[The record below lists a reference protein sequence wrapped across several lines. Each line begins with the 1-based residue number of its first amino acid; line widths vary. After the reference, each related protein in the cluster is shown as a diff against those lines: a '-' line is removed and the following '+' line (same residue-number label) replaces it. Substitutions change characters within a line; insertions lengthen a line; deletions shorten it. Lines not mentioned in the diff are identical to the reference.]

1 MNVDNENYFEVDS
14 NFEDRDANSFD
25 LDLSILLT
33 RTASMTSDNLNDPS
47 LSGPPPIRYR
57 TSSFKA
63 LSPPE
68 PPICCI
74 FLCRCLL
81 YVTLLPYHT
90 AHLCLSWCPLID
102 RLLRMFHLRSPWRQ
116 NTHVLDAQLQLDSS
130 IAESRQA
137 SGEKPPLMS
146 PLPVSIIVIIR
157 YGVYY
162 NSWNSWSN
170 IYDLPCLVSTQ
181 NAVCGWRPAEII
193 NTGGL
198 KTLCVHWQ
206 LSTFE
211 SFLVNS
217 TSFAHAQVVFIS
229 LAQITYQFYLY
240 LFVGC
245 PSQRLLFVT
254 YSYFL

>member
-1 MNVDNENYFEVDS
+1 MTITVEWKLSYN
-14 NFEDRDANSFD
+14 ANSFD

-33 RTASMTSDNLNDPS
+33 RTESMTSDNLNDPS
-47 LSGPPPIRYR
+47 LSGPPRIRYR

-68 PPICCI
+68 QPICCI
-74 FLCRCLL
+74 FLCRCFL

-116 NTHVLDAQLQLDSS
+116 NTHVLDAQLQQLLQLDSS
-130 IAESRQA
+130 MAESRQA
-137 SGEKPPLMS
+137 SGEKPPSLMS

-170 IYDLPCLVSTQ
+170 IYDLPCLGKYTERCLRLTTCRDYQ
-181 NAVCGWRPAEII
+181 GWRVED
-193 NTGGL
+193 
-198 KTLCVHWQ
+198 TLCTG
-206 LSTFE
+206 S
-211 SFLVNS
+211 LV
-217 TSFAHAQVVFIS
+217 
-229 LAQITYQFYLY
+229 
-240 LFVGC
+240 
-245 PSQRLLFVT
+245 RLNHF
-254 YSYFL
+254 

>member
-14 NFEDRDANSFD
+14 NFEDRDANSFE

-33 RTASMTSDNLNDPS
+33 RTESMTSDNLNDPS

-57 TSSFKA
+57 TSSSFKLQGSFSPRTTNLLH
-63 LSPPE
+63 LSASLFFRITPR
-68 PPICCI
+68 ICV
-74 FLCRCLL
+74 FL
-81 YVTLLPYHT
+81 V
-90 AHLCLSWCPLID
+90 D
-102 RLLRMFHLRSPWRQ
+102 RLLRMFHLRSSWRQ

-181 NAVCGWRPAEII
+181 NAVCDWRLAEII
-193 NTGGL
+193 KAGGL
-198 KTLCVHWQ
+198 KTLC
-206 LSTFE
+206 
-211 SFLVNS
+211 
-217 TSFAHAQVVFIS
+217 A
-229 LAQITYQFYLY
+229 LAA
-240 LFVGC
+240 
-245 PSQRLLFVT
+245 
-254 YSYFL
+254 